1 MTDPLIDALRGIVGV
16 PHVLDSAPDMAPFLS
31 DWRGRYHGTARAVV
45 RPHDTAEL
53 AAVVGTC
60 AAAGVPMVP
69 QASPELLSIEANHCT
84 LEVLPFVPVIAIT
97 VI

>member
-31 DWRGRYHGTARAVV
+31 DWRGRYHGAARAVV

-53 AAVVGTC
+53 AAVVSAVLYESRATH
-60 AAAGVPMVP
+60 
-69 QASPELLSIEANHCT
+69 PEPHRVWRPLTPGCGAH
-84 LEVLPFVPVIAIT
+84 
-97 VI
+97 